1 MELSD
6 AIKGKLYSSLVRQI
20 LNKVDPEQTDGEA
33 DEIRRVLSHSDYTLL
48 LYAEK
53 EKGRLNKKK
62 LKTGLAPNFVHS
74 LDAFHMRSSINSL
87 TDEIE
92 SLSFWAVHDAFGT
105 HACDVPKMKEIVT
118 TSFYDLHDSRNF
130 RYWLDMMAERFGI
143 DFSVDPIGMKGDQP
157 LHLSDYW
164 PIDDGTA
171 PLDLSEALDS
181 TYLIC

>member
-1 MELSD
+1 
-6 AIKGKLYSSLVRQI
+6 
-20 LNKVDPEQTDGEA
+20 
-33 DEIRRVLSHSDYTLL
+33 
-48 LYAEK
+48 
-53 EKGRLNKKK
+53 
-62 LKTGLAPNFVHS
+62 
-74 LDAFHMRSSINSL
+74 
-87 TDEIE
+87 
-92 SLSFWAVHDAFGT
+92 
-105 HACDVPKMKEIVT
+105 MKEIVT

-157 LHLSDYW
+157 SHLSDYW